1 LGADAKPVHEENDGR
16 PSSPAIGIEHVRI
29 GDTIRRFDIQSLLGH
44 EDPPG
49 SSRLMQAEGEH
60 TIVDLR
66 NLLIFAR

>member
-1 LGADAKPVHEENDGR
+1 MAGQVSGQRIGR

-44 EDPPG
+44 VDPPG